1 MKKIFLD
8 GEKLTISDVVE
19 IAKGNAVVEVEGSTR
34 AKMAKCRQFV
44 DSILDDDKPVYGINT
59 GFGILSDVKIAHEN
73 LEELQINLIRSHAIA
88 VGTPYDKETVRA
100 IMVLRANVLAKGY
113 SGITLET
120 FDKLLEII
128 NKNIVPFIPCQGSV
142 GASGDLAPLA
152 HLALVLVGEGFVVD
166 DSGQK
171 VETSR
176 IFKEKGITPVVLK
189 AKEGLALI
197 NGTQAMTA
205 IGCLTVSR
213 VRNLLKLADIAV
225 TSTLEGIMGTD
236 RAFDRKVN
244 VVRAHRGQMEVSEN
258 VLRIIKDSEIRDSH
272 TCCSKVQDAYSLR
285 CAPQV

>member
-19 IAKGNAVVEVEGSTR
+19 IAKGNAIVEVEGSTR

-44 DSILDDDKPVYGINT
+44 DSILDDDKPDYGINT

-128 NKNIVPFIPCQGSV
+128 NKNVVPYIP
-142 GASGDLAPLA
+142 
-152 HLALVLVGEGFVVD
+152 
-166 DSGQK
+166 
-171 VETSR
+171 
-176 IFKEKGITPVVLK
+176 
-189 AKEGLALI
+189 
-197 NGTQAMTA
+197 
-205 IGCLTVSR
+205 
-213 VRNLLKLADIAV
+213 
-225 TSTLEGIMGTD
+225 
-236 RAFDRKVN
+236 
-244 VVRAHRGQMEVSEN
+244 
-258 VLRIIKDSEIRDSH
+258 
-272 TCCSKVQDAYSLR
+272 
-285 CAPQV
+285 